1 MSPRSAPIVMSF
13 PPFTGF
19 VRRIVLANVIAFFAL
34 ALLTAVAPAVSG
46 ALLHHLALI
55 PGRVLHGEIWQ
66 LATYS
71 FLNAG
76 LLNVLLN
83 MLMIW
88 FIGSYLETSLGSRW
102 VAELYFVAVLGTALT
117 AVAAGYSGIFH
128 LRPDLVFSGVSG
140 AVFGLFIGFAVL
152 FGEQE
157 MLLFPLPFRI
167 RAKYLAAIYVLVSLY
182 FMIRGDL
189 ANIAALGGMLAAF
202 LYVKFAPRRGVFFRT
217 SEWYFGL
224 RNAYYRNRRRRAAKK
239 FEVYMGKQGRTDVHF
254 DKDGKYIDPDKNPK
268 DKNWIN

>member
-1 MSPRSAPIVMSF
+1 MPPRSAPIVMTF

-34 ALLTAVAPAVSG
+34 ALLGAFAPTVSKF
-46 ALLHHLALI
+46 LFDHLALA
-55 PGRVLHGEIWQ
+55 PGGVLHGEVWQ
-66 LATYS
+66 LVTYS
-71 FLNAG
+71 FVHLG
-76 LLNVLLN
+76 LLDILLN

-88 FIGSYLETSLGSRW
+88 FIGSYMESSFGSRW
-102 VAELYFVAVLGTALT
+102 VAELYFASVLGTSLT
-117 AVAAGYSGIFH
+117 AVAILATRIPYIPEH
-128 LRPDLVFSGVSG
+128 ALFSSSG
-140 AVFGLFIGFAVL
+140 AVMGLFIGFAVL

-189 ANIAALGGMLAAF
+189 TNIAALGGMLAAY

-224 RNAYYRNRRRRAAKK
+224 RNAYYRSKRRRAAKK
-239 FEVYMGKQGRTDVHF
+239 FEVYMGKQGRDVRF
-254 DKDGKYIDPDKNPK
+254 DKEGKYIDPDKNPN
-268 DKNWIN
+268 DKRWMN

>member
-1 MSPRSAPIVMSF
+1 MSF
-13 PPFTGF
+13 PPFAGF
-19 VRRIVLANVIAFFAL
+19 VRRIVLANVIVFFAL
-34 ALLTAVAPAVSG
+34 ALLHAFAPVVS
-46 ALLHHLALI
+46 ASLLTHLLLV
-55 PGRVLHGEIWQ
+55 PGGVLHGQVWQ
-66 LATYS
+66 LVSYS
-71 FLNAG
+71 FLHFG
-76 LLNVLLN
+76 LMEVLLN

-88 FIGSYLETSLGSRW
+88 FIGSYMESTFGPRW
-102 VAELYFVAVLGTALT
+102 IAELYFISVLGTALT
-117 AVAAGYSGIFH
+117 AIAIAAANIPYIPA
-128 LRPDLVFSGVSG
+128 RPLAGSSG

-167 RAKYLAAIYVLVSLY
+167 RAKYLAAIYVLISLY
-182 FMIRGDL
+182 FSIRGDMMNV
-189 ANIAALGGMLAAF
+189 ATLGGMLAAY
-202 LYVKFAPRRGVFFRT
+202 LYVKFAPHRGIFFST

-224 RNAYYRNRRRRAAKK
+224 RNAYYRAKRRRAAKK